1 MILHTQTMENVRLIT
16 FNHPKPTNPFSDA
29 LQDAVMAALD
39 HADSDDSVQAIV
51 LYGGKDRSFSAGG
64 DFGEVVDMCDYDI
77 VAELLGKVV
86 DFYIHI
92 LNTQKPVIAA
102 IDNYAIGM
110 GFQVALCTDA
120 RIASD
125 RTKFKMPELKNGV
138 ACTLGGYMLDYC
150 IGRFHTQ
157 TICYDCHTLDLS
169 YCKSLGIVTD
179 IVPEDQLLAA
189 AIAKA
194 QDYASYPTLAFQRT
208 RASNNRRFIEVLE
221 KARKATIEDHAA
233 VFTSKQH
240 QNYMHSILKK

>member
-1 MILHTQTMENVRLIT
+1 MIIHTETLEKVRLIT

-29 LQDAVMAALD
+29 LQDAVISALD
-39 HADSDDSVQAIV
+39 QADSDDSIQSIV
-51 LYGGKDRSFSAGG
+51 LYGGENRSFSAGG

-77 VAELLGKVV
+77 VAKLLEKVV

-92 LNTQKPVIAA
+92 LNTKKPVIAA

-120 RIASD
+120 RIASE

-150 IGRFHTQ
+150 VGRFHTQ
-157 TICYDCHTLDLS
+157 TICYDCHTLDIS
-169 YCKSLGIVTD
+169 YCQSLGIITEV
-179 IVPEDQLLAA
+179 VPESELLSA

-194 QDYASYPTLAFQRT
+194 KEYASYPSLAFQRT
-208 RASNNRRFIEVLE
+208 RTSNNRRFIEVLE
-221 KARKATIEDHAA
+221 KARKDTIEDHAA
-233 VFTSKQH
+233 VFMSKQH
-240 QNYMHSILKK
+240 QNYMHSILNK